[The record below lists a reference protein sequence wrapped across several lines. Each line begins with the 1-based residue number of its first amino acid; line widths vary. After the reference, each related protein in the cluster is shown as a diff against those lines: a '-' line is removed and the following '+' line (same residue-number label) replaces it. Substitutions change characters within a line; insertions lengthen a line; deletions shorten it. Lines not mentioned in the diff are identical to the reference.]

1 MENSVTGK
9 SHQKASEKRQKP
21 PFETLTLD
29 ATRRL
34 EFKVYSVR
42 QWVTSGDRWVGV
54 ASNSQ
59 ERSVNTPSSIF
70 DMSMAFKLNNKLN
83 K

>member
-1 MENSVTGK
+1 MIGK

-21 PFETLTLD
+21 LFETLTVD
-29 ATRRL
+29 AMRRH

-42 QWVTSGDRWVGV
+42 QWVTSGDRRVGV
-54 ASNSQ
+54 PSNSQ
-59 ERSVNTPSSIF
+59 EWSVTTPSSIF
-70 DMSMAFKLNNKLN
+70 DMSVAFTLNNILN